1 MPKQYAAE
9 FRQGVLALHRSGRSV
24 AALSE
29 ESGVSQAAIYKWI
42 KQDEVDRGESPG
54 ISSVES
60 SELTAARRRI
70 RQLEEELE
78 ITRKASEI
86 FERQKLA
93 PKAST
98 R

>member
-9 FRQGVLALHRSGRSV
+9 FRHRVLALHRSGRSV
-24 AALSE
+24 PALSE
-29 ESGVSQAAIYKWI
+29 QFEVSQAAIYKWI
-42 KQDEVDRGESPG
+42 KQDAIDRGESPG

-60 SELTAARRRI
+60 SELKAARRRI

-78 ITRKASEI
+78 ITRQASEI

>member
-9 FRQGVLALHRSGRSV
+9 FRHRVLALHRSGQSV

-29 ESGVSQAAIYKWI
+29 QFEVSQAAIYKWI
-42 KQDEVDRGESPG
+42 KQDAIDRGESPG

-60 SELTAARRRI
+60 SELKAARRRI

-78 ITRKASEI
+78 ITRQASEI